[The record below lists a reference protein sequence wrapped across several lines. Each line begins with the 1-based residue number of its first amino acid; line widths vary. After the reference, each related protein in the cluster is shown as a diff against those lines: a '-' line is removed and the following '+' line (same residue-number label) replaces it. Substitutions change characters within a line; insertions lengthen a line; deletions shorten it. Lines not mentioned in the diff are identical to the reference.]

1 MTSNMQSQYQPFIIS
16 IEGNIGAGKTTL
28 VEELK
33 TRLSH
38 FNDIVFLCEPVD
50 VWESVTDKHG
60 ENILMKFY
68 KNPQKYAFPL
78 QMMALTTRMK
88 SLQDAIQ
95 IACQTGAK
103 VIICERTIDA
113 DYNIFAKMLHADNT
127 MEDIEFQ
134 IYKKIFDEL
143 VEKQQ
148 YKLDGII
155 YIDADTD
162 VCLSRIEKRNRK
174 GESIA
179 IDYLDKCKEFH
190 DNWILNP
197 LQPYMNLLHINTNT
211 NTQYDITNKD
221 DIGNTWITQIQDFLL
236 RFMK

>member
-1 MTSNMQSQYQPFIIS
+1 MSAQNQQPYIVS

-33 TRLSH
+33 TRLCSS
-38 FNDIVFLCEPVD
+38 NDIVFLCEPVD
-50 VWESVTDKHG
+50 VWESVTDTTG
-60 ENILMKFY
+60 QNILMKFY
-68 KNPQKYAFPL
+68 ENPQKYAVPL

-88 SLQDAIQ
+88 SLQDAICD
-95 IACQTGAK
+95 AKKRGAK
-103 VIICERTIDA
+103 VILCERTIDA

-134 IYKKIFDEL
+134 IYKKIFDDL

-162 VCLSRIEKRNRK
+162 VCLGRIEKRNRK
-174 GESIA
+174 GESLTL
-179 IDYLDKCKEFH
+179 DYLDKCKEFH
-190 DNWILNP
+190 DNWILSSKK
-197 LQPYMNLLHINTNT
+197 QPYTNLLHIKTNMNTH
-211 NTQYDITNKD
+211 YDSTD
-221 DIGNTWITQIQDFLL
+221 PEDIGNIWINQIQQFLS
-236 RFMK
+236 RFIE

>member
-1 MTSNMQSQYQPFIIS
+1 MSAQNQQPYIVS

-33 TRLSH
+33 TRLSSSS
-38 FNDIVFLCEPVD
+38 DIVFLCEPVD
-50 VWESVTDKHG
+50 VWESVTDAAG

-68 KNPQKYAFPL
+68 KNPQKYAFSL

-88 SLQDAIQ
+88 SLQDAIHSAQ
-95 IACQTGAK
+95 IQGAK

-127 MEDIEFQ
+127 LEDIEFQ
-134 IYKKIFDEL
+134 IYKKIFNEL

-162 VCLSRIEKRNRK
+162 VCLNRIEKRNRK

-179 IDYLDKCKEFH
+179 LDYLDKCKQFH
-190 DNWILNP
+190 DNWILSSKK
-197 LQPYMNLLHINTNT
+197 QPYTNLLHIKTNM
-211 NTQYDITNKD
+211 NTQYDSTNPE
-221 DIGNTWITQIQDFLL
+221 DIGNIWIKQIQQFLS
-236 RFMK
+236 RFIE